1 MFTQKA
7 SEFNARLLRK
17 AAPDIKRG
25 IEKEGL
31 RVTPHNNIAQT
42 PHPTA
47 LGSTLTHPSITTDYS
62 EALLEF
68 ITPALSD
75 AQACI
80 QFLRDIHAYS
90 VRNISN
96 ERIWPASMPCLLQGD
111 LSIPIANYGTS
122 NIGTMKHV
130 YRQGLGVRYGRIM
143 QSIAG
148 IHYNFSVSDQFWQA
162 YQQERGATGN
172 LQDFKSAQY
181 FCLIRNVKRNSWLLH
196 YLFGAS
202 PVVDRSFLEDQ
213 VHSLE
218 AITLQTYGLPYAT
231 SLRMSDLGYQNSAQE
246 GVTVSYDSLADYI
259 ETLGHVVKQSHPEFE
274 KLGVKVD
281 GVYRQLNSNLLQLE
295 NEFYSDVRPKRVANS
310 GEKPLQALQRGG
322 VEYIE
327 VRVLD
332 INPFLTVGID
342 EQQAAFMDAFLM
354 YCLLS
359 CDASNPT
366 LCSQRQAEIKQNQRN
381 VITRGRD
388 PSLQLVNEGIS
399 EPLATVATR
408 LLDQI
413 MTIASLMD
421 ETEKGEKH
429 QAAVT
434 AQHAKVEDSS
444 LTPSGQMMSLIH
456 DGGEFINIAEQ
467 QANEYKQQWLDHNL
481 DPAFS
486 EMMEEQARQSI
497 QAQKNIE
504 DSDSVSFDDYL
515 AAYHQN

>member
-1 MFTQKA
+1 MLSQKRI
-7 SEFNARLLRK
+7 EFNAKLLRTV
-17 AAPDIKRG
+17 PPGIKRG

-31 RVTPHNNIAQT
+31 RVTPHNRIAQT
-42 PHPTA
+42 PHPAA

-68 ITPALSD
+68 ITPALSEAND
-75 AQACI
+75 CI
-80 QFLRDIHAYS
+80 DYLRKIHAYS
-90 VRNISN
+90 VRSIDN
-96 ERIWPASMPCLLQGD
+96 ELIWPASMPCLLQGD

-162 YQQERGATGN
+162 YQQARGATGD

-213 VHSLE
+213 QHSLQP
-218 AITLQTYGLPYAT
+218 ITLQTYGLPYAT

-246 GVTVSYDSLADYI
+246 GVIVSYDTLDAYI
-259 ETLGHVVKQSHPEFE
+259 ESLGQVVQQSHPEFE
-274 KLGVKVD
+274 TLGVKVD

-295 NEFYSDVRPKRVANS
+295 NEFYSDVRPKRVAMS

-327 VRVLD
+327 IRVLD
-332 INPFLTVGID
+332 INPFLAVGID

-366 LCSQRQAEIKQNQRN
+366 LCPQRQAEIKLNQRK
-381 VITRGRD
+381 VITQGRD
-388 PSLQLVNEGIS
+388 PSLELINEGVS
-399 EPLATVATR
+399 QPLTIVATQ
-408 LLDQI
+408 LLDEI
-413 MTIASLMD
+413 MTVASLMD
-421 ETEKGEKH
+421 ETEQVEKH

-434 AQHAKVEDSS
+434 AQLAKVEDSS
-444 LTPSGQMMSLIH
+444 LTPSGQMMSLIN
-456 DGGEFINIAEQ
+456 DGGEFIDIAEQ
-467 QANEYKQQWLDHNL
+467 QAHQYKQQWLDNDL
-481 DPAFS
+481 EPSFVETMQQQA
-486 EMMEEQARQSI
+486 EQST
-497 QAQKNIE
+497 QAQLDIE
-504 DSDSVSFDDYL
+504 DSDNVSFDDYL